1 MITATETQQIYKRH
15 DINLTQVEAVE
26 IAAEANQSE
35 ESGWKSLT
43 AQEWVLLWVYDELYE
58 NIDSSSF
65 SERLEYDFSQN

>member
-15 DINLTQVEAVE
+15 DINLTQVEADE
-26 IAAEANQSE
+26 IAVEANKSE

-58 NIDSSSF
+58 NMDTSSF

>member
-15 DINLTQVEAVE
+15 DINLTQAEADE
-26 IAAEANQSE
+26 IAIEANKSE

-43 AQEWVLLWVYDELYE
+43 AQEWVLLWVHDELYE
-58 NIDSSSF
+58 NMDTSSF

>member
-26 IAAEANQSE
+26 IAADANESE
-35 ESGWKSLT
+35 KSGHNGLT
-43 AQEWVLLWVYDELYE
+43 AQQWVARWIKEKMNE
-58 NIDSSSF
+58 NMDTSSF